1 MTHDEGQVLPAA
13 NTALQVENMKLKRL
27 VVELQGQVE
36 TLSKQLAELEKRQ
49 KTPSFVNANRL
60 KKKGVQDTQEASR
73 PAQPGATAGR
83 ANAGRDTFCYR
94 EQLLSAGPY
103 PSCESG
109 L

>member
-60 KKKGVQDTQEASR
+60 KKEGGPRHARSEPIGTTRRDGGKSQRGSR
-73 PAQPGATAGR
+73 HI
-83 ANAGRDTFCYR
+83 
-94 EQLLSAGPY
+94 LLP
-103 PSCESG
+103 
-109 L
+109 